1 MDLYYQS
8 PVIPKYDNLP
18 PKDADFNPPA
28 PPPISFSKV
37 FDVHLDAKWRLHYTI
52 ETKNFKV

>member
-1 MDLYYQS
+1 MDAYYQP
-8 PVIPKYDNLP
+8 PVISQYDNLP

-37 FDVHLDAKWRLHYTI
+37 VDVHPDEKWSLHYTI
-52 ETKNFKV
+52 